1 MTDTALQKEVR
12 EMTLRIGNER
22 EEALTKLNH
31 RDDRRDC
38 REAYYFKFKAEL
50 DVIKQRYNLPSETYA
65 KNS

>member
-1 MTDTALQKEVR
+1 MNETQLQKEVSK
-12 EMTLRIGNER
+12 MTLRIGKER

-50 DVIKQRYNLPSETYA
+50 DVIKQRYNLPGETYA
-65 KNS
+65 KK